1 MLMRISTFILLVPV
15 VVPTS
20 LQTSVFCSLL
30 LLLLIEIKTSFIP
43 IVMSACEAMGPSIV
57 DVDKVQ
63 K

>member
-1 MLMRISTFILLVPV
+1 